1 MQIDEETWAA
11 LRLLASDRKATF
23 QELTE
28 EAFRDLLTKHGR
40 AAELRTQLKK
50 ALRRRRRRVQPGEAR
65 MRKSMNRRTSVT
77 VAALMA
83 GALWTNCAGAQDL
96 SKMTISVGFTSGGTY
111 DATARLFARH
121 YAKHLAG
128 NPQIIVQNM
137 PGSGGVVA
145 LNHLYNIAPRDGS
158 ALALVDGALAFEALF
173 GNPAVKYD
181 PRQLNWIGSRAK
193 ETPLCVV
200 WAERSVAN
208 IQEAQK
214 REVVLGATVGTR
226 TFNQPRLFNALLG
239 TKFKIVTGY
248 PGGNELTIAME
259 RGETEGWCGWSWT
272 SVKRRVPTWL
282 TDKKVN
288 ILVQGALDKAPD
300 LPNVPL
306 AIDLVQNETDRQILQ
321 LMLSDTR
328 IASPLIAPGGLPDA
342 RVRELRAGFDAMMK
356 DVEFVTDAD
365 KLGIEI
371 EPTPGVQ
378 LQAAVNEMFALPAD
392 VVNRAKELLK

>member
-1 MQIDEETWAA
+1 M
-11 LRLLASDRKATF
+11 K
-23 QELTE
+23 
-28 EAFRDLLTKHGR
+28 
-40 AAELRTQLKK
+40 RTTLNK
-50 ALRRRRRRVQPGEAR
+50 
-65 MRKSMNRRTSVT
+65 T
-77 VAALMA
+77 VAAAFLA
-83 GALWTNCAGAQDL
+83 TAFCGGASAQDL
-96 SKMTISVGFTSGGTY
+96 SKMSITVGFTSGGTY
-111 DATARLFARH
+111 DATARLFSRH
-121 YAKHLAG
+121 YGKHLTG

-145 LNHLYNIAPRDGS
+145 LNHLYNIAPKDGS

-181 PRQLNWIGSRAK
+181 PRQMNWIGSRAK

-208 IQEAQK
+208 IEEATK
-214 REVVLGATVGTR
+214 RDVVLGATVGTR
-226 TFNQPRLFNALLG
+226 TYNQPRLFNALLG

-272 SVKRRVPTWL
+272 SVKRRVPKWL
-282 TDKKVN
+282 TEKKVN

-306 AIDLVQNETDRQILQ
+306 AIDLVKNPTDRQIMQ

-328 IASPLIAPGGLPDA
+328 IASPLIAPGGVANA
-342 RVRELRAGFDAMMK
+342 RVKELRDGFDRMMK
-356 DVEFVTDAD
+356 DAEFNAEAD

-371 EPTPGVQ
+371 DPTPGVQ
-378 LQAAVNEMFALPAD
+378 LQVAVNDMFALPPD
-392 VVNRAKELLK
+392 IVNRAKELLK

>member
-1 MQIDEETWAA
+1 MNRKNRTHNLALAA
-11 LRLLASDRKATF
+11 LAATA
-23 QELTE
+23 LST
-28 EAFRDLLTKHGR
+28 G
-40 AAELRTQLKK
+40 AA
-50 ALRRRRRRVQPGEAR
+50 
-65 MRKSMNRRTSVT
+65 N
-77 VAALMA
+77 
-83 GALWTNCAGAQDL
+83 AQDL
-96 SKMTISVGFTSGGTY
+96 SKMTITVGFTSGGTY
-111 DATARLFARH
+111 DATARLFSRH
-121 YAKHLAG
+121 YGKHVPGA
-128 NPQIIVQNM
+128 PQIIVQNM

-193 ETPLCVV
+193 ETPTCVV
-200 WAERSVAN
+200 WAERSVAT
-208 IQEAQK
+208 IEEAMK

-282 TDKKVN
+282 TEKKVN
-288 ILVQGALDKAPD
+288 VLVQGSLDKAPD
-300 LPNVPL
+300 LPNTPL
-306 AIDLVQNETDRQILQ
+306 AIDLVKNPTDRQIMQ

-328 IASPLIAPGGLPDA
+328 IASPLIAPGGLPA
-342 RVRELRAGFDAMMK
+342 QRVSELRKGFDSMMT
-356 DVEFVTDAD
+356 DAEFVKEAT
-365 KLGIEI
+365 KLGIEVD
-371 EPTPGVQ
+371 PTPGVQ
-378 LQAAVNEMFALPAD
+378 LQAAVNDMFALSPE
-392 VVNRAKELLK
+392 VVNRAKDLLK

>member
-1 MQIDEETWAA
+1 MKQAIVNGAFAA
-11 LRLLASDRKATF
+11 AFLATAY
-23 QELTE
+23 
-28 EAFRDLLTKHGR
+28 G
-40 AAELRTQLKK
+40 
-50 ALRRRRRRVQPGEAR
+50 
-65 MRKSMNRRTSVT
+65 
-77 VAALMA
+77 A
-83 GALWTNCAGAQDL
+83 GASAQDL
-96 SKMTISVGFTSGGTY
+96 SKMSVTVGFTSGGTY
-111 DATARLFARH
+111 DATARLFSRH
-121 YAKHLAG
+121 YGRHLAG

-145 LNHLYNIAPRDGS
+145 LNHLYNIAPKDGS

-200 WAERSVAN
+200 WAERSVAS
-208 IQEAQK
+208 IDEAMK
-214 REVVLGATVGTR
+214 RDVVLGATVGTR
-226 TFNQPRLFNALLG
+226 TYNQPRLFNALLG

-272 SVKRRVPTWL
+272 SVKRRVPKWL
-282 TDKKVN
+282 TEKKVN

-300 LPNVPL
+300 LPDVPL
-306 AIDLVQNETDRQILQ
+306 AIDLVKNPADRQIMQ

-328 IASPLIAPGGLPDA
+328 IASPLIAPGGVQDA
-342 RVRELRAGFDAMMK
+342 RVKELRDGFDKMMK
-356 DVEFVTDAD
+356 DPEFNAEAD

-371 EPTPGVQ
+371 DPTPGVQ
-378 LQAAVNEMFALPAD
+378 LQAAVNDMFALPPD
-392 VVNRAKELLK
+392 VVNRARELLK

>member
-1 MQIDEETWAA
+1 MK
-11 LRLLASDRKATF
+11 RSVKRK
-23 QELTE
+23 
-28 EAFRDLLTKHGR
+28 GR
-40 AAELRTQLKK
+40 AAL
-50 ALRRRRRRVQPGEAR
+50 A
-65 MRKSMNRRTSVT
+65 
-77 VAALMA
+77 A
-83 GALWTNCAGAQDL
+83 GAACLAAGLAAGSANAQDL
-96 SKMTISVGFTSGGTY
+96 SKMTITVGFTSGGTY
-111 DATARLFARH
+111 DATARLFSRH
-121 YAKHLAG
+121 YGKHLSGA
-128 NPQIIVQNM
+128 PQIIVQNM

-145 LNHLYNIAPRDGS
+145 LNHLYNIAPKDGS
-158 ALALVDGALAFEALF
+158 TLSLVDGALAFEALF

-181 PRQLNWIGSRAK
+181 PRQFNWIGSRAK
-193 ETPLCVV
+193 ETPTCVV
-200 WAERSVAN
+200 WAERSVST
-208 IQEAQK
+208 IQEAMQ

-282 TDKKVN
+282 KEKKVN

-306 AIDLVQNETDRQILQ
+306 AIELVKNENDRKLLQ

-328 IASPLIAPGGLPDA
+328 IASPLIAPEGVPA
-342 RVRELRAGFDAMMK
+342 SRVKELRDGFDAMMK
-356 DVEFVTDAD
+356 DAEFLKEAD

-378 LQAAVNEMFALPAD
+378 LQAAVNEMFALPPEI
-392 VVNRAKELLK
+392 VNRAKELLK

>member
-1 MQIDEETWAA
+1 MSIA
-11 LRLLASDRKATF
+11 
-23 QELTE
+23 
-28 EAFRDLLTKHGR
+28 
-40 AAELRTQLKK
+40 
-50 ALRRRRRRVQPGEAR
+50 
-65 MRKSMNRRTSVT
+65 
-77 VAALMA
+77 
-83 GALWTNCAGAQDL
+83 
-96 SKMTISVGFTSGGTY
+96 VGFTSGGTY
-111 DATARLFARH
+111 DATARLFSRH
-121 YAKHLAG
+121 YGKHLPGA
-128 NPQIIVQNM
+128 PAIIVQNM

-200 WAERSVAN
+200 WAERSVGT
-208 IQEAQK
+208 IGEATK

-226 TFNQPRLFNALLG
+226 TFNQPRLFNAILG

-282 TDKKVN
+282 SEKKVN

-300 LPNVPL
+300 LPDVPL
-306 AIDLVQNETDRQILQ
+306 AIDLVKNPADRQIMQ

-328 IASPLIAPGGLPDA
+328 IASPLIAPGGLPEP
-342 RVRELRAGFDAMMK
+342 RVNELRAGFDKMMK
-356 DVEFVTDAD
+356 DPEFVAEAE

-371 EPTPGVQ
+371 DPTPGVQ
-378 LQAAVNEMFALPAD
+378 LQAAVDDMFALSPD
-392 VVNRAKELLK
+392 VVNKAKDLLR

>member
-1 MQIDEETWAA
+1 MRKLINRRYSGTIAA
-11 LRLLASDRKATF
+11 LAVCAIW
-23 QELTE
+23 
-28 EAFRDLLTKHGR
+28 
-40 AAELRTQLKK
+40 
-50 ALRRRRRRVQPGEAR
+50 
-65 MRKSMNRRTSVT
+65 MNSS
-77 VAALMA
+77 L
-83 GALWTNCAGAQDL
+83 AQDL
-96 SKMTISVGFTSGGTY
+96 TKMSITVGFTSGGTY
-111 DATARLFARH
+111 DATARLFSRH
-121 YAKHLAG
+121 YGKHLAG

-200 WAERSVAN
+200 WAERSVAS
-208 IQEAQK
+208 IEEAMK

-226 TFNQPRLFNALLG
+226 TFNQPRMFNALLG

-248 PGGNELTIAME
+248 PGGNELTMAME

-272 SVKRRVPTWL
+272 SVKRRVPKWL
-282 TDKKVN
+282 SEKKVN

-306 AIDLVQNETDRQILQ
+306 AIELVKSPADRQILE

-328 IASPLIAPGGLPDA
+328 IASPLIAPGGVAEA
-342 RVRELRAGFDAMMK
+342 RVAELRSGFDRMMK
-356 DVEFVTDAD
+356 DADFNADAS

-371 EPTPGVQ
+371 DPTSGAQ
-378 LQAAVNEMFALPAD
+378 LQAAVNGMFKLPPE

>member
-1 MQIDEETWAA
+1 
-11 LRLLASDRKATF
+11 
-23 QELTE
+23 
-28 EAFRDLLTKHGR
+28 
-40 AAELRTQLKK
+40 
-50 ALRRRRRRVQPGEAR
+50 
-65 MRKSMNRRTSVT
+65 
-77 VAALMA
+77 MA
-83 GALWTNCAGAQDL
+83 GKDVLGALAAAVFAYATPAAAQEVG
-96 SKMTISVGFTSGGTY
+96 KMSITVGFTSGGTY
-111 DATARLFARH
+111 DATARLFSRH
-121 YAKHLAG
+121 MGKHLPG

-173 GNPAVKYD
+173 GNPQVKYD

-200 WAERSVAN
+200 WASRSVST
-208 IQEAQK
+208 IEEAMNK
-214 REVVLGATVGTR
+214 EVVLGATVGTR
-226 TFNQPRLFNALLG
+226 TFNQPRLFNTLLG

-259 RGETEGWCGWSWT
+259 RGEIEGWCGWSWT

-282 TDKKVN
+282 SEKKVN

-300 LPNVPL
+300 LPTVPL
-306 AIDLVQNETDRQILQ
+306 AVDLVKNETDRQILK

-328 IASPLIAPGGLPDA
+328 IASPLIAPQGLPPA
-342 RVRELRAGFDAMMK
+342 RVAELRGAFDRMMK
-356 DVEFVTDAD
+356 DPDALADAD
-365 KLGIEI
+365 KLGVEFD
-371 EPTPGVQ
+371 PTPGVQ
-378 LQAAVNEMFALPAD
+378 LQAAVEEMFALSPE

>member
-1 MQIDEETWAA
+1 MARATRAKVSAA
-11 LRLLASDRKATF
+11 LVSLAT
-23 QELTE
+23 
-28 EAFRDLLTKHGR
+28 
-40 AAELRTQLKK
+40 
-50 ALRRRRRRVQPGEAR
+50 AL
-65 MRKSMNRRTSVT
+65 
-77 VAALMA
+77 
-83 GALWTNCAGAQDL
+83 CAGGAVAQDH
-96 SKMTISVGFTSGGTY
+96 SKMSITVGFTSGGTY
-111 DATARLFARH
+111 DATARLFSRH
-121 YAKHLAG
+121 YGKHLSG
-128 NPQIIVQNM
+128 SPQIIVQNM

-145 LNHLYNIAPRDGS
+145 LNHLYNIAPKDGT

-173 GNPAVKYD
+173 GNPSVKYD

-200 WAERSVAN
+200 WAERSVST
-208 IQEAQK
+208 IQEATK

-226 TFNQPRLFNALLG
+226 TYNQPRLFNALLG

-282 TDKKVN
+282 TEKKVN

-306 AIDLVQNETDRQILQ
+306 AIDLVQNATDKQILQ

-328 IASPLIAPGGLPDA
+328 IASPLIAPGGVPEA
-342 RVRELRAGFDAMMK
+342 RVKELRAGFDAMMK
-356 DVEFVTDAD
+356 DPEFVAEAD

-378 LQAAVNEMFALPAD
+378 LQAAVNDMFALPPD
-392 VVNRAKELLK
+392 VVNRARDLLK

>member
-1 MQIDEETWAA
+1 M
-11 LRLLASDRKATF
+11 RGP
-23 QELTE
+23 
-28 EAFRDLLTKHGR
+28 AFRAYMGALLLT
-40 AAELRTQLKK
+40 AMT
-50 ALRRRRRRVQPGEAR
+50 
-65 MRKSMNRRTSVT
+65 
-77 VAALMA
+77 A
-83 GALWTNCAGAQDL
+83 GLSAAQDV
-96 SKMTISVGFTSGGTY
+96 SRQDPGKMSITVGFTSGGTY
-111 DATARLFARH
+111 DATARLFSRH
-121 YAKHLAG
+121 MGKHLAG

-181 PRQLNWIGSRAK
+181 PRQLAWIGSRAK

-200 WAERSVAN
+200 WAERSVAT
-208 IQEAQK
+208 IEEAMK

-226 TFNQPRLFNALLG
+226 TFNQPRLFNELLG

-272 SVKRRVPTWL
+272 SVKRRVPKWL
-282 TDKKVN
+282 SEKKVN

-306 AIDLVQNETDRQILQ
+306 AIDLVKNETDRQIMG

-328 IASPLIAPGGLPDA
+328 IASPLIAPPGLPAA
-342 RVRELRAGFDAMMK
+342 RVAELRGGFDKMMK
-356 DVEFVTDAD
+356 DPEFVTEAD

-371 EPTPGVQ
+371 DPTPGVQ
-378 LQAAVNEMFALPAD
+378 LQTAIDQMFALPPQ
-392 VVNRAKELLK
+392 VIERAKAAVR

>member
-1 MQIDEETWAA
+1 MAMWTERKGRGFIVTLAA
-11 LRLLASDRKATF
+11 CAIW
-23 QELTE
+23 
-28 EAFRDLLTKHGR
+28 GG
-40 AAELRTQLKK
+40 AA
-50 ALRRRRRRVQPGEAR
+50 V
-65 MRKSMNRRTSVT
+65 
-77 VAALMA
+77 
-83 GALWTNCAGAQDL
+83 AQDL
-96 SKMTISVGFTSGGTY
+96 SKMTITVGFTSGGTY
-111 DATARLFARH
+111 DATARLFSRH
-121 YAKHLAG
+121 YGKHLAG

-193 ETPLCVV
+193 ETPVCAV
-200 WAERSVAN
+200 WAERSVST
-208 IQEAQK
+208 IEEAMK

-226 TFNQPRLFNALLG
+226 TFNQPRLFNAVLG

-248 PGGNELTIAME
+248 PGGNELTMAME

-272 SVKRRVPTWL
+272 SLKRRVPTWL
-282 TDKKVN
+282 TEKKVN
-288 ILVQGALDKAPD
+288 ILVQGSLDKAPD

-306 AIDLVQNETDRQILQ
+306 AIDLVKNPSDRQILE

-328 IASPLIAPGGLPDA
+328 IASPLIAPGGVSA
-342 RVRELRAGFDAMMK
+342 SRVSELRSGFDKMMIDPDFK
-356 DVEFVTDAD
+356 ADAD
-365 KLGIEI
+365 KLGIEVD
-371 EPTPGVQ
+371 PTGGAQ
-378 LQAAVNEMFALPAD
+378 LQAAVNDMFALPKD